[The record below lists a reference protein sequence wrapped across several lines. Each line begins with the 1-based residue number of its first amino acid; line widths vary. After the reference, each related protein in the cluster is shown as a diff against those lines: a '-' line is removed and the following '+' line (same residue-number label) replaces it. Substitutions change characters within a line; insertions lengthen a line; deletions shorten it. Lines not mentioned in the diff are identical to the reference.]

1 MLKRTISKP
10 DGWVDAICS
19 SRASARDGILPLGIL
34 PGEGIGPEVMDAAL
48 CVLTAAGPAVARRLR
63 LRFGGPIGRD
73 AEVVYGRGLTAE
85 ATDFCEGVFADR
97 GAVLAGPGG
106 GRFVYD
112 LRRRFDLFC
121 KISPICPSP
130 SRPHI
135 GRLAPSARE
144 EVDILIVRE
153 NSGGVYMGESR
164 EFTNRE
170 GERVCEHQFRY
181 SEREVDRIVGAA
193 VKLAARRRGKLAVVV
208 KDGGMPA
215 MTEFWRELAERA
227 AERRDVQLSFWNI
240 DLAAYALVQKPRD
253 FDVVVAQ
260 DLFGDVLADV
270 GALLLGGRGLS
281 FSGNFSASRAAVYQ
295 TNHGGAADIAGS
307 DSANPIGQISAL
319 AFALR
324 ETFGLAREAAW
335 IEDGIDEVLRQ
346 GLRTSDIAEAGS
358 RVVGTREM
366 GQRIAA
372 AVDRISRSVSRPGG
386 DRSWRPGSA
395 SSRNRIA
402 ADS

>member
-1 MLKRTISKP
+1 MF
-10 DGWVDAICS
+10 S
-19 SRASARDGILPLGIL
+19 SLSGTS
-34 PGEGIGPEVMDAAL
+34 
-48 CVLTAAGPAVARRLR
+48 TAA
-63 LRFGGPIGRD
+63 
-73 AEVVYGRGLTAE
+73 YT
-85 ATDFCEGVFADR
+85 
-97 GAVLAGPGG
+97 
-106 GRFVYD
+106 
-112 LRRRFDLFC
+112 
-121 KISPICPSP
+121 
-130 SRPHI
+130 
-135 GRLAPSARE
+135 
-144 EVDILIVRE
+144 
-153 NSGGVYMGESR
+153 
-164 EFTNRE
+164 
-170 GERVCEHQFRY
+170 
-181 SEREVDRIVGAA
+181 
-193 VKLAARRRGKLAVVV
+193 
-208 KDGGMPA
+208 
-215 MTEFWRELAERA
+215 
-227 AERRDVQLSFWNI
+227 
-240 DLAAYALVQKPRD
+240 LVQKPRD

-295 TNHGGAADIAGS
+295 TNHGGAADIARS

-386 DRSWRPGSA
+386 DRSWRPRSA